1 MAARGERGRGSWVR
15 RGRDVVMGG
24 GKDGGQ
30 SKEGWRERKEG
41 CPTARRRGGGGA
53 LRLRP
58 FNETV
63 IYASPRN
70 HKT

>member
-1 MAARGERGRGSWVR
+1 MAAWEERE
-15 RGRDVVMGG
+15 DGG
-24 GKDGGQ
+24 GKEGGDDGE
-30 SKEGWRERKEG
+30 KERW
-41 CPTARRRGGGGA
+41 GGSA
-53 LRLRP
+53 LRLQP